1 VTEQTARGA
10 FIVFEGI
17 DGSGKSTQARLL
29 AARLQ
34 DAGVPVHQTAEP
46 TNGPVGTLIRNGF
59 NRRVD
64 LDDRVIASLFVAD
77 RLDHITN
84 AHDGMLGIVER
95 GTTVLCDR
103 YHLSSQAYQASDVGS
118 DWIASSNSISTELM
132 LPDLTIY
139 LDAPRRIGSRST
151 NASGPRANATPRRS
165 PPPPR
170 SSSRSTPTARRTSS
184 PTPSGT
190 RCRRGSTSGRWR
202 VRGADTAPPRGS
214 SLLGARETSRRA
226 ARFRT

>member
-1 VTEQTARGA
+1 M
-10 FIVFEGI
+10 FEGI

-29 AARLQ
+29 GARLG

-95 GTTVLCDR
+95 GTTVVCDR

-118 DWIASSNSISTELM
+118 DWIATSNSISTSLM
-132 LPDLTIY
+132 LPDLTVY
-139 LDAPRRIGSRST
+139 LDVSPEVALERL
-151 NASGPRANATPRRS
+151 ASG
-165 PPPPR
+165 
-170 SSSRSTPTARRTSS
+170 RT
-184 PTPSGT
+184 TT
-190 RCRRGSTSGRWR
+190 DRFEVDER
-202 VRGADTAPPRGS
+202 
-214 SLLGARETSRRA
+214 LRA
-226 ARFRT
+226 ARARYAEAIERADEVVVTIDADRSSDELADEVWREVSSRLDLGSLARPRG

>member
-1 VTEQTARGA
+1 VTEQAARGA

-59 NRRVD
+59 NRRID

-118 DWIASSNSISTELM
+118 EWIASSNSISTDLM

-139 LDAPRRIGSRST
+139 LDVSPEVALERL
-151 NASGPRANATPRRS
+151 ASG
-165 PPPPR
+165 
-170 SSSRSTPTARRTSS
+170 RT
-184 PTPSGT
+184 TT
-190 RCRRGSTSGRWR
+190 DRFEVDER
-202 VRGADTAPPRGS
+202 
-214 SLLGARETSRRA
+214 LRA
-226 ARFRT
+226 ARERYAEAIERADEVVVTVDADRSTDELAEAVWHEVSTRLDLASLARPQG

>member
-1 VTEQTARGA
+1 MTEQAAHGA

-118 DWIASSNSISTELM
+118 EWIASSNSISTDLM

-139 LDAPRRIGSRST
+139 LDVSPEVALERL
-151 NASGPRANATPRRS
+151 ASG
-165 PPPPR
+165 
-170 SSSRSTPTARRTSS
+170 RT
-184 PTPSGT
+184 TT
-190 RCRRGSTSGRWR
+190 DRFEVDER
-202 VRGADTAPPRGS
+202 
-214 SLLGARETSRRA
+214 LRA
-226 ARFRT
+226 ARERYAEAIERADEVVVTVDADRSTDELAEAVWHEVSTRLDLASLARPQG

>member
-1 VTEQTARGA
+1 VTEQAAHGA

-118 DWIASSNSISTELM
+118 EWIASSNSISTDLM

-139 LDAPRRIGSRST
+139 LDVSPEVALERL
-151 NASGPRANATPRRS
+151 ASG
-165 PPPPR
+165 
-170 SSSRSTPTARRTSS
+170 RT
-184 PTPSGT
+184 TT
-190 RCRRGSTSGRWR
+190 DRFEVDER
-202 VRGADTAPPRGS
+202 
-214 SLLGARETSRRA
+214 LRA
-226 ARFRT
+226 ARERYAEAIERADEVVVTVDADRSTDELAEAVWHEVSTRLDLASLARPQG

>member
-1 VTEQTARGA
+1 MTDQAARGA

-29 AARLQ
+29 TARLQ

-84 AHDGMLGIVER
+84 THDGMLGIVER

-118 DWIASSNSISTELM
+118 DWIASSNSISTDLM

-139 LDAPRRIGSRST
+139 LDVSPEVALERL
-151 NASGPRANATPRRS
+151 ASG
-165 PPPPR
+165 
-170 SSSRSTPTARRTSS
+170 RT
-184 PTPSGT
+184 TT
-190 RCRRGSTSGRWR
+190 DRFEVDER
-202 VRGADTAPPRGS
+202 
-214 SLLGARETSRRA
+214 LRA
-226 ARFRT
+226 ARERYAEAIEQADEVVVTVDADRSTDELADAVWHEVSTRLDLGSLARPQG

>member
-1 VTEQTARGA
+1 MTEQAAHGA

-118 DWIASSNSISTELM
+118 EWIASSNSISTDLM

-139 LDAPRRIGSRST
+139 LDVSPEVALERL
-151 NASGPRANATPRRS
+151 ASG
-165 PPPPR
+165 
-170 SSSRSTPTARRTSS
+170 RT
-184 PTPSGT
+184 TT
-190 RCRRGSTSGRWR
+190 DRFEVDER
-202 VRGADTAPPRGS
+202 
-214 SLLGARETSRRA
+214 LRA
-226 ARFRT
+226 ARERYTEAIERADEVVVTVDADRSTDELAEAVWHEVSTRLDLASLARPQG

>member
-1 VTEQTARGA
+1 M
-10 FIVFEGI
+10 FEGI

-29 AARLQ
+29 GARLG
-34 DAGVPVHQTAEP
+34 DAGVPVHHTAEP

-95 GTTVLCDR
+95 GTTVVCDR

-118 DWIASSNSISTELM
+118 DWIASSNSISTSLM
-132 LPDLTIY
+132 LPDLTVY
-139 LDAPRRIGSRST
+139 LDVSPEVALERL
-151 NASGPRANATPRRS
+151 ASG
-165 PPPPR
+165 
-170 SSSRSTPTARRTSS
+170 RT
-184 PTPSGT
+184 TT
-190 RCRRGSTSGRWR
+190 DRFEVDER
-202 VRGADTAPPRGS
+202 
-214 SLLGARETSRRA
+214 LRA
-226 ARFRT
+226 ARARYAEAIERADEVVVTIDADRSSDELADEVWREVSSRLDLGSLARPRG

>member
-1 VTEQTARGA
+1 MTEQAARGA

-118 DWIASSNSISTELM
+118 EWIASSNSISTDLM

-139 LDAPRRIGSRST
+139 LDVSPEVALERL
-151 NASGPRANATPRRS
+151 ASG
-165 PPPPR
+165 
-170 SSSRSTPTARRTSS
+170 RT
-184 PTPSGT
+184 TT
-190 RCRRGSTSGRWR
+190 DRFEVDER
-202 VRGADTAPPRGS
+202 
-214 SLLGARETSRRA
+214 LRA
-226 ARFRT
+226 ARERYAEAIERADEVVVTVDADRSTDELAEAVWHEVSTRLDLASLARPQG

>member
-1 VTEQTARGA
+1 M
-10 FIVFEGI
+10 FEGI

-29 AARLQ
+29 SARLD

-95 GTTVLCDR
+95 GTTVVCDR

-118 DWIASSNSISTELM
+118 DWIASSNSISTSLM
-132 LPDLTIY
+132 LPDLTVY
-139 LDAPRRIGSRST
+139 LDVSPEVALERL
-151 NASGPRANATPRRS
+151 ASG
-165 PPPPR
+165 
-170 SSSRSTPTARRTSS
+170 RT
-184 PTPSGT
+184 TT
-190 RCRRGSTSGRWR
+190 DRFEVDER
-202 VRGADTAPPRGS
+202 
-214 SLLGARETSRRA
+214 LRA
-226 ARFRT
+226 ARARYAEAIERADEVVVTIDADRSSDELADEVWREVSSRLDLGSLARPRG

>member
-1 VTEQTARGA
+1 MTEQAARGA

-64 LDDRVIASLFVAD
+64 FDDRVIASLFVAD

-118 DWIASSNSISTELM
+118 EWIASSNSISTDLM

-139 LDAPRRIGSRST
+139 LDVSPEVALERL
-151 NASGPRANATPRRS
+151 ASG
-165 PPPPR
+165 
-170 SSSRSTPTARRTSS
+170 RT
-184 PTPSGT
+184 TT
-190 RCRRGSTSGRWR
+190 DRFEVDER
-202 VRGADTAPPRGS
+202 
-214 SLLGARETSRRA
+214 LRA
-226 ARFRT
+226 ARERYTEAIERADEVVVTVDADRSTDELAEAVWHEVSTRLDLASLARPQG

>member
-1 VTEQTARGA
+1 MTDQAARGA

-29 AARLQ
+29 GARLG

-95 GTTVLCDR
+95 GTTVVCDR
-103 YHLSSQAYQASDVGS
+103 YHLSSQAYQASDVGG
-118 DWIASSNSISTELM
+118 DWIASSNSISTSLM
-132 LPDLTIY
+132 LPDLTVY
-139 LDAPRRIGSRST
+139 LDVSPEVALERL
-151 NASGPRANATPRRS
+151 ASG
-165 PPPPR
+165 
-170 SSSRSTPTARRTSS
+170 RT
-184 PTPSGT
+184 TT
-190 RCRRGSTSGRWR
+190 DRFEVDER
-202 VRGADTAPPRGS
+202 
-214 SLLGARETSRRA
+214 LRA
-226 ARFRT
+226 ARARYAEAIERADEVVVTLDADRSSDELADEVWREVSSRLDLGSLARPRG

>member
-1 VTEQTARGA
+1 MTEQAARGA

-29 AARLQ
+29 AARLGE
-34 DAGVPVHQTAEP
+34 AGVPVHQTAEP

-95 GTTVLCDR
+95 GTTVICDR
-103 YHLSSQAYQASDVGS
+103 YHLSSQAYQASDVGG
-118 DWIASSNSISTELM
+118 DWIASSNSISTDLM
-132 LPDLTIY
+132 LPDLTVY
-139 LDAPRRIGSRST
+139 LDVSPEVALERL
-151 NASGPRANATPRRS
+151 ASG
-165 PPPPR
+165 
-170 SSSRSTPTARRTSS
+170 RT
-184 PTPSGT
+184 TT
-190 RCRRGSTSGRWR
+190 DRFEVDER
-202 VRGADTAPPRGS
+202 
-214 SLLGARETSRRA
+214 LRA
-226 ARFRT
+226 ARQRYAEAIGRADEVVVTIDADQPTDELADHVWREVSTRLDLGSLARPRG

>member
-1 VTEQTARGA
+1 VTEQAARGA

-95 GTTVLCDR
+95 GTTVVCDR

-118 DWIASSNSISTELM
+118 DWIASSNSISTDLM

-139 LDAPRRIGSRST
+139 LDVSPEVALERL
-151 NASGPRANATPRRS
+151 ASG
-165 PPPPR
+165 
-170 SSSRSTPTARRTSS
+170 RT
-184 PTPSGT
+184 TT
-190 RCRRGSTSGRWR
+190 DRFEVDER
-202 VRGADTAPPRGS
+202 
-214 SLLGARETSRRA
+214 LRA
-226 ARFRT
+226 ARERYAEAIAAAAEVVVTVDADRATDELADAVWHEVSTRLDLGSLARPRG

>member
-1 VTEQTARGA
+1 VTEQAARGA

-118 DWIASSNSISTELM
+118 EWIASSNSISTDLM

-139 LDAPRRIGSRST
+139 LDVSPEVALERL
-151 NASGPRANATPRRS
+151 ASG
-165 PPPPR
+165 
-170 SSSRSTPTARRTSS
+170 RT
-184 PTPSGT
+184 TT
-190 RCRRGSTSGRWR
+190 DRFEVDER
-202 VRGADTAPPRGS
+202 
-214 SLLGARETSRRA
+214 LRA
-226 ARFRT
+226 ARERYAEAIERADEVVVTVDADRSTDELAEAVWHEVSTRLDLASLARPQG

>member
-1 VTEQTARGA
+1 MTEQAARGA

-46 TNGPVGTLIRNGF
+46 TNGPVGTLVRNGF

-118 DWIASSNSISTELM
+118 EWIASSNSISTDLM

-139 LDAPRRIGSRST
+139 LDVSPEVALERL
-151 NASGPRANATPRRS
+151 ASG
-165 PPPPR
+165 
-170 SSSRSTPTARRTSS
+170 RT
-184 PTPSGT
+184 TT
-190 RCRRGSTSGRWR
+190 DRFEVDER
-202 VRGADTAPPRGS
+202 
-214 SLLGARETSRRA
+214 LRA
-226 ARFRT
+226 ARERYAEAIERADEVVVTVDADRSTDELAEAVWHEVSTRLDLASLARPQG